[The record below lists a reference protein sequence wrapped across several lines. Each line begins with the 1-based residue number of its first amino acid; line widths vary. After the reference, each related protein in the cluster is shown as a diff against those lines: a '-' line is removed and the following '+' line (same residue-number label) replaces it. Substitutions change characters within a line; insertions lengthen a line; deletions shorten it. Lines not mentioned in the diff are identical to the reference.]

1 MKKSVNTTISVAA
14 LCVLCAIPASAQIP
28 NHRLFYQ
35 HDNRAPL
42 TMLDIVFSGGGSMRD
57 ETSKTGLAATVARLL
72 EDYAKEHG
80 YTARMEALGTDIDFH
95 TYYEH
100 QTISIA
106 SLTANFAASVGIVN
120 DLIRSMTVT
129 DLALEKSKTKLL
141 ESYEKEV
148 DSGDHDI
155 QRNFALSRTVG
166 VGRWFSREAMKQI
179 TIEEARHFFA
189 GLLNAE
195 VVFFKAISDLDST
208 EVAELLRPIM
218 NDRRKGGFD
227 WSPTT
232 REKNRLPGHTAFVFK
247 HYSNLKNV
255 YCHWLIPIGTV
266 GEDNFVPNM
275 VSWTLG
281 RGTGRGLLFEYL
293 REESGL
299 VYGNSCSFRRE
310 ADVRFLEIYA
320 DPRIEN
326 SEELMTKM
334 HAFIAGLAN
343 NPEFWSAIRELRENP
358 DVIDAHTHGERTP
371 QRRLSRE
378 VDQAL
383 YDFPSREDGIKS
395 VTDGEIRSFLQEY
408 FVEPNLVTMFYGPKE
423 HVIEILEKH
432 WPEVEIHVLTTES
445 TIE

>member
-1 MKKSVNTTISVAA
+1 MMRPVNTTIKFAVY
-14 LCVLCAIPASAQIP
+14 CVLCALPASAQIP

-35 HDNRAPL
+35 RDNRAPL
-42 TMLDIVFSGGGSMRD
+42 TTLDIVFLGAGSKRD
-57 ETSKTGLAATVARLL
+57 ENSKTGLAVAAARLL
-72 EDYAKEHG
+72 EDYAREHG

-95 TYYEH
+95 TYFEY
-100 QTISIA
+100 QAISIA

-129 DLALEKSKTKLL
+129 DLALEESKMKLL
-141 ESYEKEV
+141 ESYEEAV
-148 DSGDHDI
+148 ESGDHDI

-179 TIEEARHFFA
+179 TIEEVRHNIA
-189 GLLNAE
+189 GLLNPE

-208 EVAELLRPIM
+208 EVEELIRPIM

-227 WSPTT
+227 WLPST
-232 REKNRLPGHTAFVFK
+232 REKKRLPGHTAFVFE

-255 YCHWLIPIGTV
+255 YCHWLIPIGSV
-266 GEDNFVPNM
+266 GEDNYVPNM

-293 REESGL
+293 RERSGL

-334 HAFIAGLAN
+334 HAFIAGLAD
-343 NPEFWSAIRELRENP
+343 NPEFWAAIGELRENP

-383 YDFPSREDGIKS
+383 YDFPSRKNGIKS
-395 VTDGEIRSFLQEY
+395 VTDGEIRSFLQKY
-408 FVEPNLVTMFYGPKE
+408 FVERNLITMFYGPEE
-423 HVIEILEKH
+423 HIIEILKKH

>member
-1 MKKSVNTTISVAA
+1 MKKPVNTTIKAA
-14 LCVLCAIPASAQIP
+14 VLYVLCAIPASAQIP

-42 TMLDIVFSGGGSMRD
+42 TMLDIVFPGGGSIRD
-57 ETSKTGLAATVARLL
+57 ETSKTGLAVTVARLM
-72 EDYAKEHG
+72 EDYAKKHG
-80 YTARMEALGTDIDFH
+80 YTARMEALGTDIDFD
-95 TYYEH
+95 TYFEYQE
-100 QTISIA
+100 ISIA
-106 SLTANFAASVGIVN
+106 SLSTNFAASVRIVN

-129 DLALEKSKTKLL
+129 DLTLEESKTKLQ
-141 ESYEKEV
+141 ESYERAV
-148 DSGDHDI
+148 NSGDHDI

-179 TIEEARHFFA
+179 TIDEVRRNFA
-189 GLLNAE
+189 GLLTAE

-208 EVAELLRPIM
+208 EVEELLRPIT

-227 WSPTT
+227 WSPPT
-232 REKNRLPGHTAFVFK
+232 RRKNHLPGHTAFVFE

-266 GEDNFVPNM
+266 GEDNYVPNM

-293 REESGL
+293 REKSGL

-334 HAFIAGLAN
+334 HAFIAGLAD
-343 NPEFWSAIRELRENP
+343 NPEFWAAVGELRENP
-358 DVIDAHTHGERTP
+358 DVIDAHTHDERTP
-371 QRRLSRE
+371 QRKLQRE

-383 YDFPSREDGIKS
+383 FKYPSREDGITS
-395 VTDGEIRSFLQEY
+395 VTDAEIRSFLKKY
-408 FVEPNLVTMFYGPKE
+408 FVERNLVTMFYGPKE
-423 HVIEILEKH
+423 HIIEILKKH
-432 WPEVEIHVLTTES
+432 WPEVVIHVLTTES

>member
-1 MKKSVNTTISVAA
+1 MNHHLKISFKIFLLLV
-14 LCVLCAIPASAQIP
+14 VISPPARSQVP
-28 NHRLFYQ
+28 NHHLFYWN
-35 HDNRAPL
+35 DSRAPL
-42 TMLDIVFSGGGSMRD
+42 TTLDIVFPGAGSIRD
-57 ETSKTGLAATVARLL
+57 DTSKAGLAVTVARLM
-72 EDYAKEHG
+72 EDYSKKHG
-80 YTARMEALGTDIDFH
+80 YVARLETLGTDIEFD

-106 SLTANFAASVGIVN
+106 SLTANFAASVEIVN

-129 DLALEKSKTKLL
+129 DLAIEESKTKLL
-141 ESYEKEV
+141 ESYEKAVEY
-148 DSGDHDI
+148 GDHDI

-179 TIEEARHFFA
+179 TIEEVRRYIS

-208 EVAELLRPIM
+208 EVAELLRPIT

-227 WSPTT
+227 WSPST
-232 REKNRLPGHTAFVFK
+232 RRKNRLPGHTAFVFE

-266 GEDNFVPNM
+266 GEDNYVPNM

-281 RGTGRGLLFEYL
+281 RGTGRGLLYEYFRQEL
-293 REESGL
+293 GL
-299 VYGNSCSFRRE
+299 VYGTSCSFRRE

-326 SEELMTKM
+326 SEELRTKM

-343 NPEFWSAIRELRENP
+343 NPEFWTAIRELRENP

-395 VTDGEIRSFLQEY
+395 VTDGEIRSFLQKY
-408 FVEPNLVTMFYGPKE
+408 FVERNLVTMYYGPQE
-423 HVIEILEKH
+423 HTIEILEKH
-432 WPEVEIHVLTTES
+432 WPEVVIHVLTTES